1 MDKESPGLD
10 YFASCVDWAKSHKLV
25 TEVPDGFRL
34 YSIKEGEDPVD
45 MDYQIHFGRI
55 DTEEKLLA
63 WILHLSEKTWC
74 TPQLIA
80 QLICRWETHFAK
92 KINRSA

>member
-1 MDKESPGLD
+1 MDKNGLGLD
-10 YFASCVDWAKSHKLV
+10 YFASRIDWAKSHKLV
-25 TEVPDGFRL
+25 AEVPDGFRL
-34 YSIKEGEDPVD
+34 YSIKEGENPVD

-74 TPQLIA
+74 TSQLIA
-80 QLICRWETHFAK
+80 QLICHWEVHFAK
-92 KINRSA
+92 KINRSV